1 MTDFE
6 VGRTTRWVGF
16 IYFAG
21 VLLMLAGG
29 LEMTQGFIALFRKD
43 YYAVTSDGLVLSMN
57 YTAWGWLHLAI
68 AFVMIATGVGMFLG
82 SMWARVLG
90 IVIAG
95 LSTLATMAF
104 LPAYPIWGTVV
115 LSMNVLVIYALTVHG
130 REPAYV

>member
-21 VLLMLAGG
+21 VMLMLAGG

-43 YYAVTSDGLVLSMN
+43 YYAVTSDGLVLTMN

-68 AFVMIATGVGMFLG
+68 ALVMIATGVGMFLG

-90 IVIAG
+90 IVIAC
-95 LSTLATMAF
+95 LSALATMAF

-115 LSMNVLVIYALTVHG
+115 LAMDFLVIYALTVHG